1 LTKDAKKYKNEK
13 NDKRQIKRRKV
24 YRKNIERRKENVIRF
39 KEFFYTKENITEE
52 DKLRWNDAIS
62 EYSFELLL
70 MYYSVGDDIEMMRPI
85 FSETLKYKA
94 MIWNVQY
101 KLYTDSQYF
110 ELITLISLAVLFEIS
125 NEEALVLMKM
135 RSVVPM
141 HDLVLDFMLK
151 TLITKE
157 QFEKYSKNF
166 EENSWENNNGY
177 EGNVIGGTEPY
188 CYLQPL
194 LESQDKKEQQKY
206 MKKYLKDWYRL
217 CKEMSWYNLHKI
229 DMTYYYGYWSFESV
243 ALTKILGL
251 DAIGKDHQSKEFVAI
266 TDILGEPE
274 ISVDEESDRVDFTWR
289 DYGVNVVIGYEE
301 GIVENFFFYPLEIG
315 RYSSCKQVCIFE
327 EFDADLTL
335 EEVRKKYGQPN
346 REREDFLGY
355 KLYYYLENY
364 DMYFTFYDENHIYS
378 ILIGINY

>member
-1 LTKDAKKYKNEK
+1 MTR
-13 NDKRQIKRRKV
+13 DKLKEEKV

-110 ELITLISLAVLFEIS
+110 ELITLISLGVLFEIS

-157 QFEKYSKNF
+157 QFEQYSKDF

-177 EGNVIGGTEPY
+177 EGNVIGGTKPY

-251 DAIGKDHQSKEFVAI
+251 DDSSYKNNKYYPKDMIKR
-266 TDILGEPE
+266 
-274 ISVDEESDRVDFTWR
+274 EENEQTLF
-289 DYGVNVVIGYEE
+289 
-301 GIVENFFFYPLEIG
+301 G
-315 RYSSCKQVCIFE
+315 R
-327 EFDADLTL
+327 
-335 EEVRKKYGQPN
+335 
-346 REREDFLGY
+346 
-355 KLYYYLENY
+355 
-364 DMYFTFYDENHIYS
+364 
-378 ILIGINY
+378 